1 MAGLELFFFYLL
13 GASSSL
19 SLAAINAAQVGLSLF
34 FLWRLVRLR
43 YRPGIPEAALV
54 VFFGWNVVAALF
66 SPYVP
71 DALNG
76 VLNYWSWTALLV
88 GAGLPWAVRK
98 HVKTYAVFL
107 AVSAALTVPMSALT
121 FFIGT
126 DFHNQHLYTKLPMGA
141 TAAYGYFSHHLT
153 YAGVMLAAAC
163 FLGAR
168 AVYGREGKKAGW
180 WAASALAGLGL
191 FFSLARTYYL
201 AAVPSAAVLL
211 WKKGKKWLIGGFLAA
226 AVVGGMAM
234 AFGPASFRQ
243 RIENTWNM
251 NNPSNAERIYLW
263 ISGFH
268 MWEAHPVAGWGPG
281 IYEQVAG
288 PYKAPYASRIH
299 YPTFTGYLTRSHCH
313 NLYLMIAIQTGAVGL
328 VLFLAF
334 VILAFRG
341 MLKQADPVLKYGAM
355 AAFTAFLFGGLFEFN
370 GGDAEVATLVF
381 FLVGL
386 ALNRSGGE
394 DEDGDDDRPA
404 AL

>member
-1 MAGLELFFFYLL
+1 MAGVELFFFYLL

-19 SLAAINAAQVGLSLF
+19 SLAAINAAQVGLTLF
-34 FLWRLVRLR
+34 FIWRLVRLKVKL
-43 YRPGIPEAALV
+43 GVPEMALV
-54 VFFGWNVVAALF
+54 VFFGWNAVAALF
-66 SPYVP
+66 SPFVSQ
-71 DALNG
+71 ALNG

-88 GAGLPWAVRK
+88 GASLPWAAKR
-98 HVKTYAVFL
+98 HLKTYSVFL

-126 DFHNQHLYTKLPMGA
+126 DFHNEHLYTKLPMGA

-153 YAGVMLAAAC
+153 YGGVMIAAAC
-163 FLGAR
+163 FLA
-168 AVYGREGKKAGW
+168 AWAIYGRTGKKAGW
-180 WAASALAGLGL
+180 WIASGAAGLGL

-211 WKKGKKWLIGGFLAA
+211 WKKGKRWLIGGFLAA
-226 AVVGGMAM
+226 AVFGGMAF

-251 NNPSNAERIYLW
+251 NKPSNAERIYLW
-263 ISGFH
+263 VSGFH
-268 MWEAHPVAGWGPG
+268 MWETHPVVGWGPG

-299 YPTFTGYLTRSHCH
+299 YPTFTGFLTKSHCH
-313 NLYLMIAIQTGAVGL
+313 NLYLMIAIQAGAVGL

-334 VILAFRG
+334 VVLAFRG
-341 MLKQADPVLKYGAM
+341 IRKQVDPVLRYGAM
-355 AAFTAFLFGGLFEFN
+355 AAFTAFLFGGIFEFN
-370 GGDAEVATLVF
+370 GGDAEVATFVF

-386 ALNRSGGE
+386 ALNRN
-394 DEDGDDDRPA
+394 DGDD
-404 AL
+404 